1 MSLYSHHLSPQRRF
15 CELKE
20 KKNEHILIVS
30 SSLSQLVSKATRFLS
45 VVVRMPSQR
54 GLFEN
59 DATLEAFCEKIVLPN
74 MMLRGM
80 DRILILHNRH
90 H

>member
-1 MSLYSHHLSPQRRF
+1 MSLYSYHLSPQRRF

-20 KKNEHILIVS
+20 KKMNIS
-30 SSLSQLVSKATRFLS
+30 SSFHPLSQLVSKATRFLS